1 MLIAGYGPVGAVLAA
16 LLGGRGLSV
25 AVVDPQHEPV
35 PLPRAV
41 SLDEE
46 ILRLL
51 VRLPGLG
58 DLLDHVHAS
67 ERSTILGPSRRV
79 LIELGLGESELGM
92 PAAAFF
98 HQPTLERDL
107 RAGIATLPT
116 VRTHLGRAVTA
127 LHQHPRTGTGTGTS
141 NTGTGTGTSTSTSTS
156 NTGTTG
162 TTGTSGT
169 IRHDDG
175 GVTVELDD
183 GSRLRARWV
192 VGCDGA
198 ASPVRR
204 MLGIGYQGST
214 FTQRWLVVDVTA
226 PAPLAHLPYFTYSC
240 DPRRPSVSMP
250 MPGGH
255 RWEWMLL
262 PGEDPE
268 RMAAPDGVRALLRPW
283 VDPDQV
289 QVART
294 AVYTFHARTAD
305 RWRRGRVLLAGDA
318 AHSMPPFSGQG
329 LGAGVRDAAA
339 LAWRLDEILRGL
351 AGDDLLDSYERERRR
366 HVETVIAG
374 ALRIGRI
381 LQTTDPTV
389 SRLTRALLFTLDRT
403 PGLRQALRGGAIQ
416 QRPRLPGQVA
426 GPLPGA
432 GLVLPNPR
440 LRTLDGRRCH
450 LDDLLTDGWTLI
462 GLGGDPVAGLDPAA
476 RAWADRRGVTAFAV
490 VAPGGLRTLAGVTC
504 PAVEDLDGTLIRL
517 LTAPRLARVAR
528 LAHPTR
534 VGRGSSA
541 TDVSPAPRAVAPR
554 AVASRAVASRAVAP
568 RVAVVR
574 PDRFLLGIFS
584 TPPRGTDLPGFV
596 DPPGRSD
603 MLHAELDRVDRP
615 DSVDLVAAAVTPAP

>member
-25 AVVDPQHEPV
+25 AVVEPQHEPV

-46 ILRLL
+46 VLRLL

-58 DLLDHVHAS
+58 DLIDHVHAS
-67 ERSTILGPSRRV
+67 ERSTILGPGRRV

-116 VRTHLGRAVTA
+116 VRLHLGRAVTA
-127 LHQHPRTGTGTGTS
+127 LHQHTRSGTGNAARHG
-141 NTGTGTGTSTSTSTS
+141 
-156 NTGTTG
+156 
-162 TTGTSGT
+162 
-169 IRHDDG
+169 HDDG
-175 GVTVELDD
+175 HDDDGVTVELDD

-214 FTQRWLVVDVTA
+214 FTQRWLVVDVTT

-268 RMAAPDGVRALLRPW
+268 QMAAPAGVRALLRPW

-289 QVART
+289 QVTRT

-351 AGDDLLDSYERERRR
+351 ARDDLLDSYERERRR

-374 ALRIGRI
+374 SLRIGRV
-381 LQTTDPTV
+381 LQTTDPAL
-389 SRLTRALLFTLDRT
+389 SRLTRTLLFTLGRT
-403 PGLRQALRGGAIQ
+403 PGLRQALRGGATQ
-416 QRPRLPGQVA
+416 QRPRLPGRVA

-440 LRTLDGRRCH
+440 LRTLDGHRRQ

-462 GLGGDPVAGLDPAA
+462 GLGGDPVAGLDPTA
-476 RAWADRRGVTAFAV
+476 RAWADRRGATAFAV
-490 VAPGGLRTLAGVTC
+490 VPPGGLRAVAEVTC
-504 PAVEDLDGTLIRL
+504 PVFEDLDGTLVRL
-517 LTAPRLARVAR
+517 LTAPRLARVSPLAR
-528 LAHPTR
+528 VSRVSR
-534 VGRGSSA
+534 VGQGSPGVDGSSA
-541 TDVSPAPRAVAPR
+541 SRALAPRPSAPR
-554 AVASRAVASRAVAP
+554 VNAPRVNAP

-574 PDRFLLGIFS
+574 PDRFLLGIFP
-584 TPPRGTDLPGFV
+584 TPPRGTDLPGFATPAGFRDTPRPDLDQV
-596 DPPGRSD
+596 DCT
-603 MLHAELDRVDRP
+603 
-615 DSVDLVAAAVTPAP
+615 DSVDLIAAAANPSP